1 MENKMSKKGDT
12 NIRNLIKS
20 IETEKQQLE
29 TDLFNGNIRH
39 QLDTLECLCNTTT
52 MLAILKTSL

>member
-1 MENKMSKKGDT
+1 MSKKGDT